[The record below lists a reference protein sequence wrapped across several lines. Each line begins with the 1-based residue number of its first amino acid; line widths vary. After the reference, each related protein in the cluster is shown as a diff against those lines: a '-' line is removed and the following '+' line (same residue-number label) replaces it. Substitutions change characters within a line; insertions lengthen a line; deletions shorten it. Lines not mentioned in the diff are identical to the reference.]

1 MIKYIYFTLMGIAF
15 FLAVGLSVSITTEIV
30 KSRTRQ
36 EMFLDIFGESKD
48 YMLTTEPT
56 EETHLNRYGVF
67 LDDGM
72 ASFIVEC
79 CESFDVDTNLVI
91 AILEKENPLLIK
103 DAVSKPNENGTVD
116 TGLFQLNDRSLYSKG
131 GFLDKYWDQSLG
143 EFNSSNWKNNAYVA
157 IRLIGDL
164 EKMFGKGKTYWIA
177 CAYNAGPQR
186 AYKEWTKDIGDTNIY
201 LPESTR
207 NNYAPAVVQNFK
219 KWNEITQTLK

>member
-1 MIKYIYFTLMGIAF
+1 MKYVYFTVIGIAF

-56 EETHLNRYGVF
+56 EETHYNKYGVF
-67 LDDGM
+67 LDDSM

-131 GFLDKYWDQSLG
+131 GFLDKYWNESLG

-164 EKMFGKGKTYWIA
+164 EKMFGKGKAYWIA

-186 AYKEWTKDIGDTNIY
+186 TYKEWTKDIGDTNIY
-201 LPESTR
+201 IPESTR